1 MILPIKKPSKFFVV
15 GRAKIREK
23 DSNIRKVLLKIS
35 ELYAIVGA
43 AIATILS
50 RYALFFYFME
60 TARKTI
66 NWAQKK
72 GIKTLTLFIFSTENW
87 KRKKKEIGFLMKLAG
102 SAINNG
108 LEEIDKNRIRVRII
122 GEKTKLPKSLREQIA
137 YVQELT
143 KKNKSM
149 VLNLA
154 LSYGG
159 RAEIVEAVKNLI
171 KKKVPPE
178 KIDEKAINENLWT
191 SDVDLIIRTGKEQR
205 LSNFLL
211 WQSAYSELYFCKK
224 YWPEINEKDLD
235 NALLAFSKRERRY
248 GK

>member
-1 MILPIKKPSKFFVV
+1 MKIPQHLGIILD
-15 GRAKIREK
+15 GNRRWAKEK
-23 DSNIRKVLLKIS
+23 GLAVWEGHRRGV
-35 ELYAIVGA
+35 
-43 AIATILS
+43 
-50 RYALFFYFME
+50 E

-87 KRKKKEIGFLMKLAG
+87 KRKKKEIEFLMKLAG
-102 SAINNG
+102 SAINNS
-108 LEEIDKNRIRVRII
+108 LKEIDKNRIKVRII
-122 GEKTKLPKSLREQIA
+122 GERAKLPKSLREQIA
-137 YVQELT
+137 SVQELT
-143 KKNKSM
+143 KKNKAM

-224 YWPEINEKDLD
+224 YWPEINERDLD
-235 NALLAFSKRERRY
+235 NALLAFSRRERRY
-248 GK
+248 GR

>member
-1 MILPIKKPSKFFVV
+1 
-15 GRAKIREK
+15 
-23 DSNIRKVLLKIS
+23 
-35 ELYAIVGA
+35 
-43 AIATILS
+43 
-50 RYALFFYFME
+50 
-60 TARKTI
+60 
-66 NWAQKK
+66 
-72 GIKTLTLFIFSTENW
+72 
-87 KRKKKEIGFLMKLAG
+87 
-102 SAINNG
+102 
-108 LEEIDKNRIRVRII
+108 NRIRVRII

-224 YWPEINEKDLD
+224 YWPEINERDLD
-235 NALLAFSKRERRY
+235 NALLAFSRRERRY
-248 GK
+248 GR